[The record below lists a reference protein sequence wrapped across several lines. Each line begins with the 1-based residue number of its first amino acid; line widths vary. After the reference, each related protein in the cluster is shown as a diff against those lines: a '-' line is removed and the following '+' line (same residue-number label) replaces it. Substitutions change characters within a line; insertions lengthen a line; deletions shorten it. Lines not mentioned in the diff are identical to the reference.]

1 MRLVSSFI
9 LIGHAN
15 PGPWGLIGHLGGTVL
30 LMLVWVHPLCQSV
43 GTWSIQFLTNLYRWV
58 RKVSKCSHTNLWT
71 GFDGSKQNTRAR
83 LLVMH
88 AFKTIFI
95 PIITLLIKDS
105 GWELC
110 LNSFGDEMV
119 AISNASRIQNCNF
132 CKASLD
138 KACHVAWSFVNC
150 NAIDVQT
157 HLRGDQRTTLLWFM
171 ISYWFFVVL

>member
-1 MRLVSSFI
+1 MRLKLYPHRSRKPGTMRVDRTSWRYGLVDIGLGPSTLPICRYLIDSVS
-9 LIGHAN
+9 HK
-15 PGPWGLIGHLGGTVL
+15 
-30 LMLVWVHPLCQSV
+30 PLPVS
-43 GTWSIQFLTNLYRWV
+43 TH
-58 RKVSKCSHTNLWT
+58 KVSKCSRTNLWT

-88 AFKTIFI
+88 AFKTIY
-95 PIITLLIKDS
+95 THYQLLIKDS